1 MFWSGNY
8 IAVRELNS
16 LLKEENV
23 TLSQVLEADD
33 VLQECKADN
42 KALIQFLTRPD
53 ILAELVTLITEEPPK
68 NVELSLQYRHASI
81 ACEVLT
87 SQLPTLSD
95 RLSMDTVQMHR
106 LCDFINR
113 EPPLNPLLAS
123 YFSKTI
129 EMLLDRSPK
138 QDWYLYHIVCLRV
151 LDFLKARRDFLPN
164 LLRHLHTSAVL
175 DALKCFI
182 RLNDLFNKLIME
194 WLEEHQ
200 FLEALIAIICGTYE
214 PPPLAPRAPPCELEK
229 GQQEESEKAE
239 KEAVEKGDLD
249 AQDKEVREGLPTSEQ
264 ATGDNAQAEAEAEA
278 KAERAAERVRAIA
291 AANAAALLTDI
302 ILNGCAA
309 DYSQVSPA
317 GNTRSRTAQ
326 ALVARVTSPRGV
338 GALLQGVFT
347 SPGPARRHA
356 LVHGAR
362 LLLAMREDQDY
373 NAEQGGSGGAS
384 TRNGVELA
392 VAPHLPLLHTALLQ
406 PPEPYMHEPSSW
418 EAPTDGGGGTAVS
431 AAGDAAVTTEVPAP
445 ERGDPAPLSEA
456 TAPHEATPPHEAP
469 APLAEANVKP
479 AEPSE
484 GSTEAT
490 AEAKETSATEVPTEA
505 PKPPPAPRVAVGA
518 ARLQVAAL
526 LAALCGS
533 EVDEVASTML
543 TLGTPGV
550 LIDMFF
556 AHPHNNFLHAQVM
569 VMVRNAL
576 TNRAYRT
583 QYARHILDECDL
595 FNRLMDIYEENETN
609 RGTASSPR
617 AGYMG
622 HVVRL
627 LRTIAPTLEERTPAA
642 ERWAASS
649 IESLIKQL
657 DTPLGY
663 GEQPRAGYMG
673 HVVRLLRTIAP
684 TLEERT
690 PAAERW
696 AASSIESL
704 IKQLDTPLGYC
715 EQPRAGYMGH
725 VVRLLRTIA
734 PTLEERT
741 PAAERW
747 AASSIESLIKQL
759 DTPLGYGEQPRA
771 GYMGHVVRLLRTIA
785 PTLEERTPAAERWAA
800 SSIESLIKQL
810 DTPLGY
816 GEQPRAG
823 YMGHVVRLLRT
834 IAPTLEERIPAAE
847 RWAAS
852 SIELL
857 IKQLDTPLGYG
868 EQPRAGYMGHVV
880 RLLRTI
886 APTLEERTP
895 AAERLAASSIESL
908 IKQLDTPLGG
918 YYPSDNTYEV
928 EPEGM
933 VEVETRLYNLSNVS
947 NTNYSDFA
955 TDEDLS
961 EVASSANMNK
971 FLELSNQRMCD
982 QSDMWDDAPE
992 GEAEEERDRDRED
1005 DAGEK
1010 DDDDG
1015 EARATVH
1022 DVLAPVSPVSIQCG
1036 REGDRDR
1043 VDDAGEKDDDDGE
1056 ARATVHDVLAPVSPW
1071 ESSFEESNMAGE
1083 GWAQFSADAFGAPI
1097 DPFANTDAFAKSD
1110 AFANDAFAKSD
1121 AFANDAFEKDAFA
1134 SAAFKKEFD
1143 AWRYQDKGDDV
1154 NGTSGVEQSLHDL
1167 RLDAMDKPLDEL
1179 SSSLADNLRTA
1190 MSSMTPEVIANIV
1203 NANMTPALDV
1213 PLDVP
1218 NASNPT
1224 DASNASNTKET
1235 SSTSSTPSTA
1245 NEPSN
1250 TPSESEKVSDNDS
1263 KDQNQVQDPSES

>member
-23 TLSQVLEADD
+23 TLAQVLEADD

-68 NVELSLQYRHASI
+68 TVELSLQYRHATI

-200 FLEALIAIICGTYE
+200 FLEALIAIICGTHE
-214 PPPLAPRAPPCELEK
+214 PPPLAPRAPPCDLEK

-239 KEAVEKGDLD
+239 KEAVEKGGLD
-249 AQDKEVREGLPTSEQ
+249 AQDKEVRQDPPASEQ
-264 ATGDNAQAEAEAEA
+264 ATGDNAQAEAAAEARAERAAERIRAIAAANAAALLTDIILNGCVADYSQVSPAGNVRGDKAQAEAEAEA
-278 KAERAAERVRAIA
+278 KAERIRAIA

-317 GNTRSRTAQ
+317 GNVRSRTAH
-326 ALVARVTSPRGV
+326 ALVARATSARGV
-338 GALLQGVFT
+338 GALLQGMFT
-347 SPGPARRHA
+347 SPAPARRHA

-362 LLLAMREDQDY
+362 LLLAMREEQDY
-373 NAEQGGSGGAS
+373 NTEQGGSGGAS

-418 EAPTDGGGGTAVS
+418 EAPTDGGGGATVA
-431 AAGDAAVTTEVPAP
+431 AAGDGAVTTEVPAP
-445 ERGDPAPLSEA
+445 ERGDP
-456 TAPHEATPPHEAP
+456 PP
-469 APLAEANVKP
+469 AEANDRP
-479 AEPSE
+479 AEASE
-484 GSTEAT
+484 GSPEAM
-490 AEAKETSATEVPTEA
+490 AEAKETSEVPTEA
-505 PKPPPAPRVAVGA
+505 PKPPPAPRVPVGA

-550 LIDMFF
+550 LIDMLF
-556 AHPHNNFLHAQVM
+556 AHPHNNFLHAQVL

-576 TNRAYRT
+576 SNRAYRT
-583 QYARHILDECDL
+583 QYARHILEECDL
-595 FNRLMDIYEENETN
+595 FNRLMDVYEENETN
-609 RGTASSPR
+609 RGTARSPR

-622 HVVRL
+622 HVVLL
-627 LRTIAPTLEERTPAA
+627 LRTVAPTLEERTPAA

-657 DTPLGY
+657 DTPLG
-663 GEQPRAGYMG
+663 
-673 HVVRLLRTIAP
+673 
-684 TLEERT
+684 
-690 PAAERW
+690 
-696 AASSIESL
+696 
-704 IKQLDTPLGYC
+704 
-715 EQPRAGYMGH
+715 
-725 VVRLLRTIA
+725 
-734 PTLEERT
+734 
-741 PAAERW
+741 
-747 AASSIESLIKQL
+747 
-759 DTPLGYGEQPRA
+759 
-771 GYMGHVVRLLRTIA
+771 
-785 PTLEERTPAAERWAA
+785 
-800 SSIESLIKQL
+800 
-810 DTPLGY
+810 
-816 GEQPRAG
+816 
-823 YMGHVVRLLRT
+823 
-834 IAPTLEERIPAAE
+834 
-847 RWAAS
+847 
-852 SIELL
+852 
-857 IKQLDTPLGYG
+857 
-868 EQPRAGYMGHVV
+868 
-880 RLLRTI
+880 
-886 APTLEERTP
+886 
-895 AAERLAASSIESL
+895 
-908 IKQLDTPLGG
+908 G
-918 YYPSDNTYEV
+918 YYPSENTYEV

-955 TDEDLS
+955 TDENLS

-971 FLELSNQRMCD
+971 FLELSNQRLGD

-992 GEAEEERDRDRED
+992 GEAGEERDRDRQD
-1005 DAGEK
+1005 DGGEK
-1010 DDDDG
+1010 DN
-1015 EARATVH
+1015 
-1022 DVLAPVSPVSIQCG
+1022 
-1036 REGDRDR
+1036 
-1043 VDDAGEKDDDDGE
+1043 DDGE

-1083 GWAQFSADAFGAPI
+1083 SWAQFSSDAFGAPI

-1121 AFANDAFEKDAFA
+1121 AFAKDAFA
-1134 SAAFKKEFD
+1134 KSDAFANDAFAKSDAFANDAFASDAFKKDFDGAAFKENSFGEGGSEEFTPF
-1143 AWRYQDKGDDV
+1143 WGYQDKGDAV
-1154 NGTSGVEQSLHDL
+1154 NGTSGVEQSLHGL

-1224 DASNASNTKET
+1224 ETSNASNPTET
-1235 SSTSSTPSTA
+1235 SNASNPTET
-1245 NEPSN
+1245 EPSN
-1250 TPSESEKVSDNDS
+1250 TPSDSEKVSDNDS

>member
-23 TLSQVLEADD
+23 TLTQVLEADD

-68 NVELSLQYRHASI
+68 NVELSLQYRHATI

-239 KEAVEKGDLD
+239 KEAIEKGDLD
-249 AQDKEVREGLPTSEQ
+249 AQGKEVREDPPSSEQ
-264 ATGDNAQAEAEAEA
+264 ATGDNARAEAEAEA
-278 KAERAAERVRAIA
+278 KAERAAERVRAVA

-302 ILNGCAA
+302 ILNGCSA
-309 DYSQVSPA
+309 DYSQVTPG
-317 GNTRSRTAQ
+317 GNTRSRTAA
-326 ALVARVTSPRGV
+326 ALVARATCPGGV
-338 GALLQGVFT
+338 GALLQAVFT
-347 SPGPARRHA
+347 CPAAARRHA
-356 LVHGAR
+356 LVHGAK
-362 LLLAMREDQDY
+362 LLLAMREDQHCTAD
-373 NAEQGGSGGAS
+373 QGGSGTS

-406 PPEPYMHEPSSW
+406 PPEPYMHEPSAW
-418 EAPTDGGGGTAVS
+418 EAPTDGGGGATVAG
-431 AAGDAAVTTEVPAP
+431 AGDAAVTTEVLAP
-445 ERGDPAPLSEA
+445 ERDAPPAEA
-456 TAPHEATPPHEAP
+456 TAAEGPAEATRF
-469 APLAEANVKP
+469 
-479 AEPSE
+479 
-484 GSTEAT
+484 TEAT
-490 AEAKETSATEVPTEA
+490 TEAKEPSVSEGATADVKEPSATEVPTEA
-505 PKPPPAPRVAVGA
+505 PKTSPRVAVGA

-556 AHPHNNFLHAQVM
+556 AHPHNNFLHAQVL

-576 TNRAYRT
+576 SNRAYRT
-583 QYARHILDECDL
+583 QYARHILKECDL
-595 FNRLMDIYEENETN
+595 FNRLMDVYEENEAK
-609 RGTASSPR
+609 RGTSSSPR

-622 HVVRL
+622 HVVLL

-642 ERWAASS
+642 ERWASSS
-649 IESLIKQL
+649 IES
-657 DTPLGY
+657 
-663 GEQPRAGYMG
+663 
-673 HVVRLLRTIAP
+673 V
-684 TLEERT
+684 
-690 PAAERW
+690 
-696 AASSIESL
+696 
-704 IKQLDTPLGYC
+704 
-715 EQPRAGYMGH
+715 
-725 VVRLLRTIA
+725 
-734 PTLEERT
+734 
-741 PAAERW
+741 
-747 AASSIESLIKQL
+747 
-759 DTPLGYGEQPRA
+759 
-771 GYMGHVVRLLRTIA
+771 
-785 PTLEERTPAAERWAA
+785 
-800 SSIESLIKQL
+800 
-810 DTPLGY
+810 
-816 GEQPRAG
+816 
-823 YMGHVVRLLRT
+823 
-834 IAPTLEERIPAAE
+834 
-847 RWAAS
+847 
-852 SIELL
+852 
-857 IKQLDTPLGYG
+857 
-868 EQPRAGYMGHVV
+868 
-880 RLLRTI
+880 
-886 APTLEERTP
+886 
-895 AAERLAASSIESL
+895 

-918 YYPSDNTYEV
+918 YYPSENTYEV

-933 VEVETRLYNLSNVS
+933 VEVESRLYNLS
-947 NTNYSDFA
+947 NYSDFA

-961 EVASSANMNK
+961 EVASSAKMNK
-971 FLELSNQRMCD
+971 FLELIKQRKGNK
-982 QSDMWDDAPE
+982 SDMWDDEPE

-1005 DAGEK
+1005 D
-1010 DDDDG
+1010 
-1015 EARATVH
+1015 
-1022 DVLAPVSPVSIQCG
+1022 
-1036 REGDRDR
+1036 GD
-1043 VDDAGEKDDDDGE
+1043 EKDDDDGE

-1083 GWAQFSADAFGAPI
+1083 SWAQFSADAFGAPI
-1097 DPFANTDAFAKSD
+1097 DPFANTDSFAKSD
-1110 AFANDAFAKSD
+1110 AFANDTFAKSDDFAND
-1121 AFANDAFEKDAFA
+1121 AFANDAFA
-1134 SAAFKKEFD
+1134 SDAFKKDFDGVTFKEDSFGEGGSEEFTPF
-1143 AWRYQDKGDDV
+1143 WGYQDKGDDV
-1154 NGTSGVEQSLHDL
+1154 NGTNGVEQSLHGL

-1203 NANMTPALDV
+1203 NANMTPALNV

-1224 DASNASNTKET
+1224 NASNASNT
-1235 SSTSSTPSTA
+1235 SSTA

-1250 TPSESEKVSDNDS
+1250 TSESEKVSDNDS
-1263 KDQNQVQDPSES
+1263 KDQQNQVQDPSES